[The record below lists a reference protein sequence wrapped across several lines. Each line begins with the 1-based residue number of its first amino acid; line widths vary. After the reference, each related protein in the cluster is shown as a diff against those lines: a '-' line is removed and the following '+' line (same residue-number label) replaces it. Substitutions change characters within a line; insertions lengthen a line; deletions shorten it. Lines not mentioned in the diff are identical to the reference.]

1 MTALCPRTSDL
12 ITMSATL
19 ACEAGQTLVA
29 MLLVLP
35 NIAEMPRYEPVMP
48 EIAQN
53 QHPQS

>member
-1 MTALCPRTSDL
+1 
-12 ITMSATL
+12 MSATL